1 MAFSFANIL
10 EDNTGRIIISIIL
23 GLGLASLFKKVCHGR
38 NCIVIKGPKPK
49 ELDNQIYKYEDK
61 CYKYKAKQT
70 KCSKD
75 NNIKIVTD
83 KDKEED

>member
-1 MAFSFANIL
+1 MH
-10 EDNTGRIIISIIL
+10 D
-23 GLGLASLFKKVCHGR
+23 R

-75 NNIKIVTD
+75 NIRAVTD